1 MLNISKY
8 KIKPDFNLLLKTLS
22 GKEKSG
28 KVYSIELLIDE
39 EIRKDIIENYFNERY
54 SPPPFKIFRGTLK
67 GIPAK
72 ELKEMLDNYYKQ
84 DINFNYKLG
93 YTFIRDVKFFMD
105 FHSLFYGAGFR
116 KKTFWDG

>member
-67 GIPAK
+67 GIPANTNSVHTALL
-72 ELKEMLDNYYKQ
+72 LKHIPNQQFSKSSS
-84 DINFNYKLG
+84 IF
-93 YTFIRDVKFFMD
+93 
-105 FHSLFYGAGFR
+105 
-116 KKTFWDG
+116 